1 MFPVLGGKLK
11 KCPRDKTQRAAGAQ
25 RRKHAFLRTQV
36 ARMAKAKQRFTP
48 DADGSLSHNG
58 LSIGSPGLMGLPHSV
73 GTASS
78 SHSVAFIGMV
88 AHQATPLHIP
98 WGCISRSRKREEE
111 RGSWGLLDVTIIAN
125 SAPAHRPL
133 TRTHPM
139 AMPSHGG
146 SLFQGV
152 RCPAETPRFCF

>member
-25 RRKHAFLRTQV
+25 RRRHAFLRTQV

-48 DADGSLSHNG
+48 DADGCLSHNG
-58 LSIGSPGLMGLPHSV
+58 LSIGSPGLMGPPHSV

-98 WGCISRSRKREEE
+98 WGCISRSRKREE
-111 RGSWGLLDVTIIAN
+111 RGSWGALRCDHHCKLCSCSQTPDQN
-125 SAPAHRPL
+125 
-133 TRTHPM
+133 
-139 AMPSHGG
+139 PSHGHAKSWG
-146 SLFQGV
+146 KPLPGREVPS
-152 RCPAETPRFCF
+152 